1 MSGVERI
8 HKVHLFIVFR
18 YCPSCQKPQ
27 QATKKFD
34 LWSLPSILV
43 VSLKR
48 FSFNRYWRD
57 KLDTHVD
64 FPTRGLDMKPY
75 IINNNHGEAVYD
87 LLAVSNHYGGMGG
100 GHCKLRCIL
109 ENSTISKRI
118 NLIFHSNKCL
128 KIIPY
133 FVT

>member
-1 MSGVERI
+1 MFSTI
-8 HKVHLFIVFR
+8 QYIFKLFQLRF
-18 YCPSCQKPQ
+18 CPSCQKPQ

-64 FPTRGLDMKPY
+64 FPIHGLDMQPY
-75 IINNNHGEAVYD
+75 IINKNHGEAVYD

-100 GHCKLRCIL
+100 GHCKLSENCFYVFQMYIL
-109 ENSTISKRI
+109 LNVPH
-118 NLIFHSNKCL
+118 L
-128 KIIPY
+128 
-133 FVT
+133 FVSR